1 MNDVGGIVI
10 VGAGMAGGTAALT
23 LRKEGFDG
31 RLVLIGEEHGLPFGR
46 PPLTKGYLRGDE
58 DLAGWRVRSAGWYR
72 DHDVEI
78 KHARATELDVAN
90 RRIGLSKGEIV
101 QFDKL
106 LIATGGRNRRLKVPG
121 AGLEGVHQLRTLAD
135 CDAIKAECR
144 PGARV
149 VVVGM
154 GFIGCEVA
162 ASLRQL
168 GLDVT
173 AVLDGPVPLATVL
186 GPQVG
191 QAIAEFHREAGVQ
204 LVTNDQVIRFE
215 GTNRVEKVITKRG
228 RSLGC
233 DFAVAAVGIEPNTE
247 LLAGTPVAV
256 ENGVL
261 VNARCQTS
269 VPGIFAAGDIANH
282 LHPVFGRI
290 RVEHY
295 NNAEKQPAAAAGS
308 MLGRRR
314 PYSYIH
320 TFWSD
325 QFAEKLEYVGH
336 VKEWDD
342 LVFRGNPRS
351 KHFIGFYLVKGRL
364 RAAVGLNRG
373 GDPEKD
379 PNGDLA
385 KAARL
390 IASKARVSRADL
402 GDEGVD
408 LQTLRPQSR

>member
-1 MNDVGGIVI
+1 MIDVGGIVI
-10 VGAGMAGGTAALT
+10 LGAGMAGGTAAVT

-31 RLVLIGEEHGLPFGR
+31 RLVVIGDEPVLPFGR
-46 PPLTKGYLRGDE
+46 PPLTKGYLRGE
-58 DLAGWRVRSAGWYR
+58 ETLRSWRVKPASWYK
-72 DHDVEI
+72 DHDIEI
-78 KHARATELDVAN
+78 RHARATELDVAN
-90 RRIGLSKGEIV
+90 RRLGLSKGEIV
-101 QFDKL
+101 QFGKL

-121 AGLEGVHQLRTLAD
+121 AGLAGVHQLRTLAD

-162 ASLRQL
+162 ASFRQL

-173 AVLDGPVPLATVL
+173 AVLDGPVPLVKVL
-186 GPQVG
+186 GPEIG
-191 QAIAEFHREAGVQ
+191 RAIADFHRDAGVR
-204 LVTNDQVIRFE
+204 LVPNDQVIRFE
-215 GTNRVEKVITKRG
+215 GRTRVSKAITKGG
-228 RSLGC
+228 RSIGC
-233 DFAVAAVGIEPNTE
+233 DFVVAAVGIEPNTD
-247 LLAGTPVAV
+247 LLAGTPVAT

-269 VPGIFAAGDIANH
+269 VPGIFAAGDVANH

-295 NNAEKQPAAAAGS
+295 NNAEKQPAAAARS
-308 MLGRRR
+308 MLGKRR
-314 PYSYIH
+314 PYDYIH

-342 LVFRGNPRS
+342 IVFRGDPRS
-351 KHFIGFYLVKGRL
+351 KHFIGFYLAKGRL

-379 PNGDLA
+379 PDGDLA
-385 KAARL
+385 KAAKL
-390 IASKARVSRADL
+390 IASKARVSKTDL
-402 GDEGVD
+402 RDEGVD
-408 LQTLRPQSR
+408 LETLLPKS

>member
-1 MNDVGGIVI
+1 MGDVGGMVI
-10 VGAGMAGGTAALT
+10 LGAGMAGGTAAVT
-23 LRKEGFDG
+23 LRKEGYDG
-31 RLVLIGEEHGLPFGR
+31 CLVLIGDEPGLPFGR
-46 PPLTKGYLRGDE
+46 PPLTKGYLRGE
-58 DLAGWRVRSAGWYR
+58 ETLRGWRVKPANWYK
-72 DHDVEI
+72 DHDIEI
-78 KHARATELDVAN
+78 RHGRATELDVAN
-90 RRIGLSKGEIV
+90 RRLGLSKGEIV
-101 QFDKL
+101 KFTKL
-106 LIATGGRNRRLKVPG
+106 LIATGGCNRRLKVPG
-121 AGLEGVHQLRTLAD
+121 AGLAGVHQLRTLAD

-173 AVLDGPVPLATVL
+173 TVLDGPVPLVKVL
-186 GPQVG
+186 GPEVG
-191 QAIAEFHREAGVQ
+191 RAIADFHRDGGVQ
-204 LVTNDQVIRFE
+204 LIPNDQVIRFE
-215 GTNRVEKVITKRG
+215 GKTRVSKAITKRG
-228 RSLGC
+228 RSITC
-233 DFAVAAVGIEPNTE
+233 DFVVAAIGIEPNIE
-247 LLAGTPVAV
+247 LLTGTPVAT

-261 VNARCQTS
+261 VDARCQTS
-269 VPGIFAAGDIANH
+269 VPGIFAAGDVANH

-295 NNAEKQPAAAAGS
+295 NNAEKQPAAAARS
-308 MLGRRR
+308 MLGKRR
-314 PYSYIH
+314 PYDYIH

-336 VKEWDD
+336 AKDWDGI
-342 LVFRGNPRS
+342 VYRGDPRS

-379 PNGDLA
+379 SEGDLA
-385 KAARL
+385 KAAKL

-402 GDEGVD
+402 RDERLD
-408 LQTLRPQSR
+408 LETLLPKS

>member
-1 MNDVGGIVI
+1 MSDVGGIVI
-10 VGAGMAGGTAALT
+10 LGAGMAGATAAVT
-23 LRKEGFDG
+23 LREEGFDG

-46 PPLTKGYLRGDE
+46 PPLTKGYLRGE
-58 DLAGWRVRSAGWYR
+58 ETLPGWRVKPASWYK
-72 DHDVEI
+72 DHDIEI
-78 KHARATELDVAN
+78 RHARVTELDVAN
-90 RRIGLSKGEIV
+90 RRLGLSKGEIV
-101 QFDKL
+101 QFTKL
-106 LIATGGRNRRLKVPG
+106 LIATGGRNRPLKVPG
-121 AGLEGVHQLRTLAD
+121 ARLAGIHQLRTLAD

-144 PGARV
+144 PGGRV

-173 AVLDGPVPLATVL
+173 VVLEGPVPLVKVL
-186 GPQVG
+186 GPKVG
-191 QAIAEFHREAGVQ
+191 RAIADFHRDAGVQ
-204 LVTNDQVIRFE
+204 LVPNDQVIMFE
-215 GTNRVEKVITKRG
+215 GTTRVSRVITKGG
-228 RSLGC
+228 RSISC
-233 DFAVAAVGIEPNTE
+233 DFAVAAVGIEPNTD
-247 LLAGTPVAV
+247 LLDGTPVAT

-269 VPGIFAAGDIANH
+269 VPGIFAAGDVANH

-295 NNAEKQPAAAAGS
+295 NNAEKQPAAAARS
-308 MLGRRR
+308 MLGKRR
-314 PYSYIH
+314 PYDYIH

-336 VKEWDD
+336 VKEWDGI
-342 LVFRGNPRS
+342 VFRGDPRS
-351 KHFIGFYLVKGRL
+351 KHFIGFYLVNGRL

-379 PNGDLA
+379 PDGDLA
-385 KAARL
+385 KAAKL
-390 IASKARVSRADL
+390 IASKARVSSADL
-402 GDEGVD
+402 RDERLD
-408 LQTLRPQSR
+408 LETLLPKS

>member
-1 MNDVGGIVI
+1 MIDVGGIVI
-10 VGAGMAGGTAALT
+10 LGAGMAGGTAAVT

-31 RLVLIGEEHGLPFGR
+31 RLVVIGDEPVLPFGR
-46 PPLTKGYLRGDE
+46 PPLTKGYLRGE
-58 DLAGWRVRSAGWYR
+58 ETLRSWRVKPASWYKE
-72 DHDVEI
+72 HDIEI
-78 KHARATELDVAN
+78 RHARATELDVAN
-90 RRIGLSKGEIV
+90 RRLGLSKGEIV
-101 QFDKL
+101 QFGKL

-121 AGLEGVHQLRTLAD
+121 AGLAGVHQLRTLAD

-162 ASLRQL
+162 ASFRQL

-173 AVLDGPVPLATVL
+173 AVLDGPVPLVKVL
-186 GPQVG
+186 GPEIG
-191 QAIAEFHREAGVQ
+191 RAIADFHRDAGVR
-204 LVTNDQVIRFE
+204 LVPNDQVIRFE
-215 GTNRVEKVITKRG
+215 GRTRVSKAITKGG
-228 RSLGC
+228 RSIGC
-233 DFAVAAVGIEPNTE
+233 DFVVAAVGIEPNTD
-247 LLAGTPVAV
+247 LLAGTPVAT

-269 VPGIFAAGDIANH
+269 VPGIFAAGDVANH

-295 NNAEKQPAAAAGS
+295 NNAEKQPAAAARS
-308 MLGRRR
+308 MLGKRR
-314 PYSYIH
+314 PYDYIH

-342 LVFRGNPRS
+342 IVFRGDPRS
-351 KHFIGFYLVKGRL
+351 KHFIGFYLAKGRL

-379 PNGDLA
+379 PDGDLA
-385 KAARL
+385 KAAKL
-390 IASKARVSRADL
+390 IASKARVSKTDL
-402 GDEGVD
+402 RDEGVD
-408 LQTLRPQSR
+408 LETLLPKS